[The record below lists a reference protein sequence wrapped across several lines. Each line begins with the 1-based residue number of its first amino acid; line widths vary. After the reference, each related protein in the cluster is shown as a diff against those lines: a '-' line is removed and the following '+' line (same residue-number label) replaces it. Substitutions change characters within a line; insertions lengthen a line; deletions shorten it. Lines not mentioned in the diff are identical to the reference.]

1 MCSKY
6 HIYITTLSNCQV
18 LERLVE
24 IWGEF
29 THQLENWKK
38 SLSSSHIHSSPKGT
52 EATLDP
58 SFHIEISIMTH
69 SPHLMPLY
77 VYLDLASVLLYIH
90 NLSTIFYL
98 CKTRKRSLK
107 INRNSHRLELE
118 TPPKD
123 YTLAH
128 WSTQYENQFT
138 LSFFYSGKKNK
149 QKHRFP

>member
-1 MCSKY
+1 MA
-6 HIYITTLSNCQV
+6 ITQPIFK
-18 LERLVE
+18 LEPPDFAWQQ
-24 IWGEF
+24 I
-29 THQLENWKK
+29 Q
-38 SLSSSHIHSSPKGT
+38 I
-52 EATLDP
+52 
-58 SFHIEISIMTH
+58 IST
-69 SPHLMPLY
+69 
-77 VYLDLASVLLYIH
+77 DDNNDDDDTDN

-123 YTLAH
+123 YTLEH

>member
-1 MCSKY
+1 MAVTQPIFK
-6 HIYITTLSNCQV
+6 
-18 LERLVE
+18 LEPPDFAWQQ
-24 IWGEF
+24 IQIIS
-29 THQLENWKK
+29 TDDNNDDNNNNNNKNHK
-38 SLSSSHIHSSPKGT
+38 SFEASSVIPRFNRKIKQIQNLTVTSMMMM
-52 EATLDP
+52 
-58 SFHIEISIMTH
+58 MT
-69 SPHLMPLY
+69 MM
-77 VYLDLASVLLYIH
+77 
-90 NLSTIFYL
+90 STIFYL

>member
-1 MCSKY
+1 MGVWDKDYFYLNTYCIDWKFTKFRTMKLSPAQGFLNVISRPHLIQVFPSKSPSW
-6 HIYITTLSNCQV
+6 HI
-18 LERLVE
+18 
-24 IWGEF
+24 
-29 THQLENWKK
+29 
-38 SLSSSHIHSSPKGT
+38 P
-52 EATLDP
+52 
-58 SFHIEISIMTH
+58 
-69 SPHLMPLY
+69 PHLMPLY

>member
-1 MCSKY
+1 MAVTQPIFK
-6 HIYITTLSNCQV
+6 
-18 LERLVE
+18 LEPPDFAWQQ
-24 IWGEF
+24 IQIIS
-29 THQLENWKK
+29 TDDNNDDDNNNNNNKNHK
-38 SLSSSHIHSSPKGT
+38 SFEASSVIPRFNRKIKQIQNLTVTSMMMM
-52 EATLDP
+52 
-58 SFHIEISIMTH
+58 MT
-69 SPHLMPLY
+69 MM
-77 VYLDLASVLLYIH
+77 
-90 NLSTIFYL
+90 STIFYL

>member
-1 MCSKY
+1 M
-6 HIYITTLSNCQV
+6 ILDDDDDDDD
-18 LERLVE
+18 EEDDDEVE
-24 IWGEF
+24 D
-29 THQLENWKK
+29 NDK
-38 SLSSSHIHSSPKGT
+38 
-52 EATLDP
+52 D
-58 SFHIEISIMTH
+58 
-69 SPHLMPLY
+69 
-77 VYLDLASVLLYIH
+77 DDN

-149 QKHRFP
+149 QKHCFP

>member
-1 MCSKY
+1 M
-6 HIYITTLSNCQV
+6 ILDDDDDDDD
-18 LERLVE
+18 EVE
-24 IWGEF
+24 D
-29 THQLENWKK
+29 NDK
-38 SLSSSHIHSSPKGT
+38 
-52 EATLDP
+52 D
-58 SFHIEISIMTH
+58 
-69 SPHLMPLY
+69 
-77 VYLDLASVLLYIH
+77 DDN

-123 YTLAH
+123 YTLEH

-149 QKHRFP
+149 QKHCFP